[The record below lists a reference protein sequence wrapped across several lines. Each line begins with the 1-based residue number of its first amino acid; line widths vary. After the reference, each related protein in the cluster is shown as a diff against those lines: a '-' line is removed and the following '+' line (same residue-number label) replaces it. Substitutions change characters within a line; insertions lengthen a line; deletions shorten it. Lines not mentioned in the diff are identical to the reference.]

1 MIMKEVYAALCYR
14 LASYL
19 RGVTQHGVY
28 TIRSGIANGLKR
40 RGGFGFLPRE
50 VTREEAFLAAL
61 DFRGKTVFDIG
72 GYEGIY
78 TLFFARA
85 VGSRGHVVTFEP
97 NPVNYALIRQN
108 VELNDFKNITLKSIA
123 LADRKGCADLLFPIR
138 EPARGTLRAD
148 YQVNLASRFQ
158 SRKVVVDVDTLDN
171 QLTTLPAPDFI
182 KIDVEGAELEVLRGM
197 PNLLR
202 ECRPALFIEVHTGVD
217 VRRLVNLL
225 ADFNYEVCHV
235 ERDAIITPENAG
247 AFKNG
252 HLYCCAAVEAVVSGL
267 LSFAVA

>member
-1 MIMKEVYAALCYR
+1 MRDKCTALCYR

-19 RGVTQHGVY
+19 RGVTQRGVY
-28 TIRSGIANGLKR
+28 TIRSGVATGLKR
-40 RGGFGFLPRE
+40 RGGFGFIPRE
-50 VTREEAFLAAL
+50 TTREEAFLAAL

-85 VGSRGHVVTFEP
+85 VGARGHVVTFEP

-108 VELNDFKNITLKSIA
+108 VELNDFRNFTLKSIA
-123 LADRKGCADLLFPIR
+123 LADRKGSADLLFPIR

-148 YQVNLASRFQ
+148 YQADLASRFQ
-158 SRKVVVDVDTLDN
+158 SRKVTVDVDTLDN
-171 QLTTLPAPDFI
+171 QLTDLPAPDFI

-197 PNLLR
+197 QKLIR
-202 ECRPALFIEVHTGVD
+202 EYRPALFIEVHTGVD
-217 VRRLVNLL
+217 VRRLVKLL
-225 ADFNYEVCHV
+225 ADANYEVCHV

-247 AFKNG
+247 ALKNG
-252 HLYCCAAVEAVVSGL
+252 HLYCCAAAEAVGSGPL
-267 LSFAVA
+267 NFAAAMA